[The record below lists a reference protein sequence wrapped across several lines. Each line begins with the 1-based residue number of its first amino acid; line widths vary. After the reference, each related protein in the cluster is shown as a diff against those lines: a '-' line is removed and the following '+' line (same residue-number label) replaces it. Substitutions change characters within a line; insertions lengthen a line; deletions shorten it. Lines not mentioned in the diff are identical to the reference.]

1 MKFTTYQAAVE
12 PNTMHPPAVRVSS
25 DVNAYGSGGE
35 EYGKLGA
42 AIGQVNKVLAQRRDD
57 LDAAD
62 VMKARNEIMTS
73 LTQQLYGENGL
84 FVTGVGEN
92 AKGLMG
98 RTTNA
103 INQTYDDVSKNYNDR
118 VKYALKGNLNENM
131 ANFQRI
137 AASKEMAE
145 GNEVRRETFAAN
157 MDNSNSLAGLNYNNP
172 DFLEAQMRGDVVL
185 INARA
190 QQEGWTGAQ
199 REAAIREHKTK
210 YFTTAAGAAMSANDP
225 MLASTILEKHRSEIS
240 PDAYWGVMGKVKA
253 QNEQDNMV
261 KTVDDILERH
271 KIKNPDGTFSYDMEG
286 AYAEIDGL
294 SRKVKRR
301 GGGGSYLDTGHGDM
315 DKWLGQSAKKYNLDL
330 TLLHKVAQHESHYNG
345 AAVSNAGALGVMQL
359 MPGTAEGLGVDPYDD
374 RQNIDG
380 GAKYLKQCLDA
391 SNGDVHEALARY
403 NGGPNYYKSA
413 EAQRYADEVLAEQI
427 NGTMAEGGGAATYN
441 LPTQGADIDEQVNH
455 LKPVWRSEALPA
467 VGGILNEMGLA
478 DGAVISSG
486 ARSREHN
493 REVGGAEHSH
503 HIDDGDGGDAVDI
516 VLPDGT
522 TPAQAEE
529 VRRRFEASGA
539 FGEVLYHTVGSGWH
553 LHLGEYK
560 GGLMGGDEDVDV
572 PYTEAEK
579 ERLRRFADARNSD
592 NEKFKQARTKAN
604 FDNTMTRIDQSSD
617 YTSAVLAI
625 DNSGLPLDDKQ
636 RLMSMAAHK
645 FGITASGSARG
656 SSVGGR
662 AGGGRSGSGYNPS
675 KDIEIMKKMNA
686 RIDTGTKIS
695 SDQFVAYKSAALRL
709 DDSGLLGN
717 EYQDLQNNPEV
728 WSQITDDIETGGLD
742 KAMKRLISCGVDP
755 VTACALLAKSDVST
769 ALTNDFEDEGE
780 ESHDEYQGTD

>member
-98 RTTNA
+98 RTTDA

-137 AASKEMAE
+137 AASKEMAQ
-145 GNEVRRETFAAN
+145 GNEVRKETFAAN

-301 GGGGSYLDTGHGDM
+301 GGGSYLDTGHGDM

-374 RQNIDG
+374 QQNIDG

-413 EAQRYADEVLAEQI
+413 EAQRYADEVLAEQV

-455 LKPVWRSEALPA
+455 LKPAWRSEALPA
-467 VGGILNEMGLA
+467 IGGILNEMGLA
-478 DGAVISSG
+478 DGAAISSG

-529 VRRRFEASGA
+529 VRRRFEATGA

-579 ERLRRFADARNSD
+579 ERLRRFADARNTD

-625 DNSGLPLDDKQ
+625 DNSGLPLDKKQ
-636 RLMSMAAHK
+636 NLMSMAAHK
-645 FGITASGSARG
+645 FGITASGGARG
-656 SSVGGR
+656 GS
-662 AGGGRSGSGYNPS
+662 GGGRSGKGYTEAN
-675 KDIEIMKKMNA
+675 INA
-686 RIDTGTKIS
+686 DVNK
-695 SDQFVAYKSAALRL
+695 LRL
-709 DDSGLLGN
+709 LNIKFSGGENITTSELLEAQSAGN
-717 EYQDLQNNPEV
+717 RLEDNGVLPEEMATELRNAYNNQEFMSDL
-728 WSQITDDIETGGLD
+728 TDDIEKHGITGAFRHLTERGTSGEVAVMLLS
-742 KAMKRLISCGVDP
+742 KVDDYY
-755 VTACALLAKSDVST
+755 KGKD
-769 ALTNDFEDEGE
+769 
-780 ESHDEYQGTD
+780 YQGEF